1 MNSRQ
6 YWEQR
11 AAQREQEAQLIV
23 EKYLAQMQQRLK
35 EAQRDIVRQ
44 IEAFYARYARDNKLS
59 LYEAKKIL
67 TSQEIEEFK
76 QVDLARFRAMAL
88 AGNPQYENLLNAV
101 SYRVRISRLELL
113 LAQIEMMMLHL
124 YGGKNGLQKYT
135 YTGLVDVY
143 QNSYYHFMYDFA
155 MAGIPANVQILDDS
169 TMREV
174 MSYNWSGKEFS
185 ERIWGHEQ
193 ETMQNIRKSLE
204 QSFIIGRS
212 IDRTA
217 KEIVRVTDVAYSR
230 AEALVRTEASFFH
243 NLAAHNSYRDAGM
256 EKYEILATLDMRTSD
271 ICRYQDGKVY
281 NVKDYKPGT
290 NAPPFHVRCR
300 TTTIPHFDESEYTN
314 GEKRQSMNGLVG
326 SVPYEEWYNEHVLK
340 PKLEAERKEREKRQ
354 ALEEQIRADIR
365 NGVYKLEHSRN
376 HYDKHNPS
384 HKRYLDYV
392 ERNKAKG
399 KQKPSYLTISYE
411 EANELVRKYAGTGVL
426 QFSSKGEWI
435 NKELIKGDKYIGV
448 YVDQTTGEE
457 VKTKDFKIHYSKTGT
472 HIVPTL
478 IKERGMEH

>member
-1 MNSRQ
+1 MSSRE
-6 YWEQR
+6 YWAQR
-11 AAQREQEAQLIV
+11 AAQREQEAQLIAD
-23 EKYLAQMQQRLK
+23 KYLAQMQQRLK
-35 EAQRDIVRQ
+35 EAQRDILQQ
-44 IEAFYARYARDNKLS
+44 IEAFYARYARDNKIS

-76 QVDLARFRAMAL
+76 KVDLVRFRAMAL
-88 AGNPQYENLLNAV
+88 EGNPQYENLLNAI

-113 LAQIEMMMLHL
+113 HAQIEMIMLDL
-124 YGGKNGLQKYT
+124 YGGKNGLQHYT

-143 QNSYYHFMYDFA
+143 HNSYYHFMYDFA

-193 ETMQNIRKSLE
+193 ETMQQIRKSLE

-300 TTTIPHFDESEYTN
+300 TTTIPYFDESEYTH
-314 GEKRQSMNGLVG
+314 GEKRQSMNGLVD
-326 SVPYEEWYNEHVLK
+326 SVSYDEWYNRHIKGNTLEIRNPGQYSKQYLQKMNDTFKYFKNEGFSFKEHAVNRVLGQKQSKGKRKFTKEDVLDVLK
-340 PKLEAERKEREKRQ
+340 T
-354 ALEEQIRADIR
+354 
-365 NGVYKLEHSRN
+365 G
-376 HYDKHNPS
+376 
-384 HKRYLDYV
+384 KRYHQA
-392 ERNKAKG
+392 E
-399 KQKPSYLTISYE
+399 
-411 EANELVRKYAGTGVL
+411 
-426 QFSSKGEWI
+426 
-435 NKELIKGDKYIGV
+435 GDKTV
-448 YVDQTTGEE
+448 YFKDGIAVIQANDTGEI
-457 VKTKDFKIHYSKTGT
+457 VSIVARSK
-472 HIVPTL
+472 P
-478 IKERGMEH
+478 KEDWREIDG

>member
-1 MNSRQ
+1 MSSRE
-6 YWEQR
+6 YWAQR

-35 EAQRDIVRQ
+35 EAQHNILRQ
-44 IEAFYARYARDNKLS
+44 IEVFYARYAQDNQIS
-59 LYEAKKIL
+59 LYEARKLL
-67 TSQEIEEFK
+67 TSQEIEAFK
-76 QVDLARFRAMAL
+76 EVDLARFRAMVL
-88 AGNPQYENLLNAV
+88 EGNPQYENLLNAI
-101 SYRVRISRLELL
+101 SYRVRISRLEML
-113 LAQIEMMMLHL
+113 LAQIEMTMLRL
-124 YGGKNGLQKYT
+124 YGGKNGLQDYV

-155 MAGIPANVQILDDS
+155 MAGMPVNVQILDDG

-193 ETMQNIRKSLE
+193 ETMQQIRKSLE

-212 IDRTA
+212 IDRTT
-217 KEIVRVTDVAYSR
+217 KEIVKVTDVAYSR

-300 TTTIPHFDESEYTN
+300 TTTIPYFDESEYTH
-314 GEKRQSMNGLVG
+314 GEKRQSMNGLVD
-326 SVPYEEWYNEHVLK
+326 SISYEEWYKKTV
-340 PKLEAERKEREKRQ
+340 
-354 ALEEQIRADIR
+354 
-365 NGVYKLEHSRN
+365 SR
-376 HYDKHNPS
+376 
-384 HKRYLDYV
+384 
-392 ERNKAKG
+392 
-399 KQKPSYLTISYE
+399 
-411 EANELVRKYAGTGVL
+411 
-426 QFSSKGEWI
+426 
-435 NKELIKGDKYIGV
+435 
-448 YVDQTTGEE
+448 
-457 VKTKDFKIHYSKTGT
+457 
-472 HIVPTL
+472 
-478 IKERGMEH
+478 

>member
-11 AAQREQEAQLIV
+11 ATQREQEAKLIV
-23 EKYLAQMQQRLK
+23 DRYLAQMQQRLK
-35 EAQRDIVRQ
+35 EAQQDILRQ
-44 IEAFYARYARDNKLS
+44 IEAFYARYARDNRIS
-59 LYEAKKIL
+59 MHEAKQVL
-67 TSQEIEEFK
+67 TSQEIKEFQ

-88 AGNPQYENLLNAV
+88 EGNPQYENLLNAI

-113 LAQIEMMMLHL
+113 LAQIEMTMLHL
-124 YGGKNGLQKYT
+124 YGGKNGLQEYT

-155 MAGIPANVQILDDS
+155 MAGIPADVQILDDS

-174 MSYNWSGKEFS
+174 MLYNWSGKEFS

-212 IDRTA
+212 IDKTA
-217 KEIVRVTDVAYSR
+217 KEIVKVTDVAYSR

-243 NLAAHNSYRDAGM
+243 NLAAQNSYRDAGM

-300 TTTIPHFDESEYTN
+300 TTTIPYFDESEYTK
-314 GEKRQSMNGLVG
+314 GEKRQSMNGLVD
-326 SVPYEEWYNEHVLK
+326 SVSYEEWLSSIHQKSDRLYVPESQRASKVIPNIERAIFIDQKLTNYALDKNHKSGGPKAVLFDELLGYNLSNWQDLKNNILKELPHSFARYNGSNNHGDLYESIMKIKGPTGREAYVLVSWIIGK
-340 PKLEAERKEREKRQ
+340 REKEPRLTS
-354 ALEEQIRADIR
+354 AYIIDE
-365 NGVYKLEHSRN
+365 K
-376 HYDKHNPS
+376 
-384 HKRYLDYV
+384 
-392 ERNKAKG
+392 KAK
-399 KQKPSYLTISYE
+399 KKME
-411 EANELVRKYAGTGVL
+411 
-426 QFSSKGEWI
+426 
-435 NKELIKGDKYIGV
+435 
-448 YVDQTTGEE
+448 GEE
-457 VKTKDFKIHYSKTGT
+457 SD
-472 HIVPTL
+472 
-478 IKERGMEH
+478 

>member
-124 YGGKNGLQKYT
+124 YGGKNGLQEYT

-300 TTTIPHFDESEYTN
+300 TTTIPYFDESEYTN
-314 GEKRQSMNGLVG
+314 GEKRQSMNGLVD
-326 SVPYEEWYNEHVLK
+326 SISYEEWYNRHIKGNTLEIRNPGQYSKQYLQKMNDTFKYFKNEGFSFKEHAVNRVLGQKQSKGKRKFTKEDVLDVLK
-340 PKLEAERKEREKRQ
+340 T
-354 ALEEQIRADIR
+354 
-365 NGVYKLEHSRN
+365 G
-376 HYDKHNPS
+376 
-384 HKRYLDYV
+384 KRYHQA
-392 ERNKAKG
+392 E
-399 KQKPSYLTISYE
+399 
-411 EANELVRKYAGTGVL
+411 
-426 QFSSKGEWI
+426 
-435 NKELIKGDKYIGV
+435 GDKTV
-448 YVDQTTGEE
+448 YFKDGIAVIQANDTGEI
-457 VKTKDFKIHYSKTGT
+457 VSIVARSK
-472 HIVPTL
+472 P
-478 IKERGMEH
+478 KEDWREIDG

>member
-11 AAQREQEAQLIV
+11 ATQREQEVHLIV
-23 EKYLAQMQQRLK
+23 EKYLAQMKQRLK
-35 EAQRDIVRQ
+35 EAQRDILKQ
-44 IEAFYARYARDNKLS
+44 IEAFYARYARDNQIS
-59 LYEAKKIL
+59 LHEARRLL
-67 TSQEIEEFK
+67 TSQEIEAFK
-76 QVDLARFRAMAL
+76 EIDLARFRAMAL
-88 AGNPQYENLLNAV
+88 ERNPQYENLLNAI

-113 LAQIEMMMLHL
+113 LAQIEMTMLHL
-124 YGGKNGLQKYT
+124 YGGKNGLQEYT

-193 ETMQNIRKSLE
+193 ETMKQIRKSLE

-217 KEIVRVTDVAYSR
+217 KEIVKVTDVAYSR

-243 NLAAHNSYRDAGM
+243 NLAAQNSYRDAGM

-300 TTTIPHFDESEYTN
+300 TTTIPYFDESEYTK
-314 GEKRQSMNGLVG
+314 GEKRQSMNGLVD
-326 SVPYEEWYNEHVLK
+326 SVRMK
-340 PKLEAERKEREKRQ
+340 SG
-354 ALEEQIRADIR
+354 I
-365 NGVYKLEHSRN
+365 
-376 HYDKHNPS
+376 
-384 HKRYLDYV
+384 
-392 ERNKAKG
+392 
-399 KQKPSYLTISYE
+399 ISI
-411 EANELVRKYAGTGVL
+411 
-426 QFSSKGEWI
+426 S
-435 NKELIKGDKYIGV
+435 
-448 YVDQTTGEE
+448 E
-457 VKTKDFKIHYSKTGT
+457 VIS
-472 HIVPTL
+472 
-478 IKERGMEH
+478 